1 MFENCSNNSGL
12 SLQNYRTDLRLS
24 RTMIAG
30 ISPAYVDRFAC
41 DWHRFSTTDLRI
53 ELRTII

>member
-53 ELRTII
+53 